1 MKVLLPLAATLLLA
15 TVALVGCG
23 EAEKPAAQVK
33 IANPASEYCIS
44 LGGSLAI
51 EKTAEGEYGICT
63 LPNGEAM
70 EEWALFRRDHQEEK
84 PQ

>member
-1 MKVLLPLAATLLLA
+1 MKTRFPLVATLLTA
-15 TVALVGCG
+15 VALVGCG
-23 EAEKPAAQVK
+23 EAEKPATQVNM
-33 IANPASEYCIS
+33 ANPASEYCIS

-51 EKTAEGEYGICT
+51 EKTAEGEHGICT
-63 LPNGEAM
+63 LPSGEAM

>member
-1 MKVLLPLAATLLLA
+1 MKTRFPLVATLLTA
-15 TVALVGCG
+15 VALVGCG
-23 EAEKPAAQVK
+23 EAEKPAAQ
-33 IANPASEYCIS
+33 INMANPASEYCIS

-51 EKTAEGEYGICT
+51 EKTAEGEHGICT
-63 LPNGEAM
+63 LPSGEAM